1 MHCDTCGAPLE
12 CFEGEDYCPDCVR
25 YATEELAA
33 EAAAEAALLRRAEA
47 EWAAAGEGPDDGE
60 PPF

>member
-1 MHCDTCGAPLE
+1 MHCKDCAGPLE
-12 CFEGEDYCPDCVR
+12 CYEGEWYCPDCLR

-47 EWAAAGEGPDDGE
+47 KWAAAGDGPADGE

>member
-1 MHCDTCGAPLE
+1 MHCDTCGGPLA
-12 CFEGEDYCPDCVR
+12 CFEGEWYCPDCTR
-25 YATEELAA
+25 YEVEELAA

-47 EWAAAGEGPDDGE
+47 EWAAAGEGPAGDG